1 MWPEILK
8 FFGGAA
14 ALLVAT
20 AWLIRSLVVHLLG
33 KDIERFKQQLQI
45 EAEKE
50 LTTLRSNLEIEN
62 AKLQIK
68 LSVLEAQ
75 RISFVEEL
83 YGLLVEVSGEADS
96 FAVEPVHEDQ
106 DELKKKADSF
116 IDTFF
121 EFYRYFEKHEIFVPE
136 DVANQVKA
144 LHDAH
149 FRAALDIHYKEG
161 EEQGNAIMAFKKG
174 AQDILEKSSAIR
186 RNLANELRKLLGVES

>member
-8 FFGGAA
+8 FLGGAA

-50 LTTLRSNLEIEN
+50 LATLRSNLEIEN

-68 LSVLEAQ
+68 LAALEAR

-96 FAVEPVHEDQ
+96 FAIEPVHEDQ
-106 DELKKKADSF
+106 EELKKKADSF

-121 EFYRYFEKHEIFVPE
+121 EFYRYFEKHDIFVPE

-149 FRAALDIHYKEG
+149 FRAAVDIHYKEG
-161 EEQGNAIMAFKKG
+161 EEQENAITAFKKG

-186 RNLANELRKLLGVES
+186 RKLANELRNLLGVDS